1 MKKYFIGIDSDGT
14 AFDSMTIKHRKA
26 FIPAMIKVWH
36 LEEYADKVSE
46 ICEYINLYSPTR
58 GIDRFSGLKITFD
71 RFKEAGIPVPDYSG
85 IDGFLRDAGKLSNAT
100 LTKYLET
107 HEDAFLRDVLVWS
120 SEADIVF
127 QQEVETLM
135 PFKMVKKC
143 LEKACGS
150 ADIAVISSASMQS
163 LESDWKK
170 DGLLDCVSQVYG
182 QEFGNK
188 KAQLKAATDGKYG
201 VGCKIML
208 GDAKGDLEA
217 AESAGAWFYPMVPGH
232 EEESWLEFYD
242 KYLDLYLSG
251 KFDSA
256 VQNELLEKF
265 NSAVKE

>member
-26 FIPAMIKVWH
+26 FIPAMIRIWH
-36 LEEYADKVSE
+36 LEAYGEKVSE

-71 RFKEAGIPVPDYSG
+71 RFKESGIPVPDYSG
-85 IDGFLRDAGKLSNAT
+85 IEGFLRDAGKLSNAT
-100 LTKYLET
+100 LTAYLET
-107 HEDAFLRDVLVWS
+107 HDDAFLRDVLVWS
-120 SEADIVF
+120 READIVF
-127 QQEVETLM
+127 QHEVETLM

-143 LEKACGS
+143 LEKACDR

-170 DGLLDCVSQVYG
+170 DGLLDCVSKVYG

-188 KAQLKAATDGKYG
+188 KAQLKAATDGKYENI
-201 VGCKIML
+201 CKLML

-217 AESAGAWFYPMVPGH
+217 AESAGAWFYPMIPGR
-232 EEESWLEFYD
+232 EEESWQAFYD
-242 KYLDLYLSG
+242 KYLELYLDG
-251 KFDSA
+251 RFDA
-256 VQNELLEKF
+256 VVQNELLEKF
-265 NSAVKE
+265 NSAVKG